1 MTTSRSFSNPV
12 HLSREAT
19 ATLSSLKRKQ
29 ERCKKLGYDDLA
41 WDYSAEMIHAV
52 NRSTL
57 NSLTSGDFSS
67 DDLLMFC
74 ETAKSYEESQENT
87 GKKGVHLELLLI
99 EGSPLAGEI
108 IEILKK
114 HEGENPNV

>member
-1 MTTSRSFSNPV
+1 MTTSQSSKPV
-12 HLSREAT
+12 HLSREVAV
-19 ATLSSLKRKQ
+19 TLTSLKRKR

-41 WDYSAEMIHAV
+41 WDYSAAMIHEV

-57 NSLTSGDFSS
+57 QSLTSGNFSS
-67 DDLLMFC
+67 DDLMMFC

-114 HEGENPNV
+114 HELVEEGE